1 MLLAY
6 NGAGF
11 RGFAQNPGVRTVAGE
26 LTQAL
31 QQILKQDITLV
42 CAGRTDAGVHAWGQV
57 VSFEV
62 ASSDGGDAVG
72 DTADVAGVAEAGNSE
87 TPELNLSKLKAS
99 LNQMCGP
106 EISVRQAEA
115 APPSFDARHSASQRT
130 YRYRI
135 LNQLEPDPFRA
146 GLVWHLPGEL
156 AVETMHEAAQQIIG
170 EHDFTSFCRRSAPD
184 KSLVRR
190 VIQASW
196 SHQPELHEV
205 VLEITATA
213 FCHQMVRSLVG
224 TMVEVGQGRRPPES
238 LTQALAAKDR
248 HAAGNLAPPQGLCL
262 WEVGYEATS
271 YNAARYAVS
280 HAADEAAADTVS
292 HAVGDST
299 TDSTGA
305 I

>member
-62 ASSDGGDAVG
+62 AAPAGSGAGGA
-72 DTADVAGVAEAGNSE
+72 AAAGAEAGGPKA
-87 TPELNLSKLKAS
+87 PELNLDKLKAS

-106 EISVRQAEA
+106 EISVRQAA
-115 APPSFDARHSASQRT
+115 AVPPSFDARHSASQRT

-146 GLVWHLPGEL
+146 ELVWHLPGEL
-156 AVETMHEAAQQIIG
+156 SVESMNEAAQQIVG
-170 EHDFTSFCRRSAPD
+170 EHDFTSFCRRPVPD
-184 KSLVRR
+184 KSLIRR
-190 VIQASW
+190 VIQANW
-196 SHQPELHEV
+196 SRQPEAHEV

-224 TMVEVGQGRRPPES
+224 TMVEVGQGRRPPKS
-238 LTQALAAKDR
+238 LAQTLVAKDR

-262 WEVGYEATS
+262 WEVGYEPTS
-271 YNAARYAVS
+271 YNAARYA
-280 HAADEAAADTVS
+280 AADFT
-292 HAVGDST
+292 GT
-299 TDSTGA
+299 T
-305 I
+305 